1 MTATLRWGTLVV
13 LAALFAV
20 LAVYVHNEATASYDN
35 SIYDALHTWSGEK
48 TTQLF
53 LWISELG
60 TPLVM
65 IGICIAFGLL
75 FLLMGR
81 KLAALMLSVSL
92 LLSFGLNTLLKT
104 IFQRERPVIEHLTD
118 ASGYSFPSGNA
129 MISIAF
135 YGMLAYGLATV
146 LFKRQPAV
154 RIAVVMIISLLI
166 VAIGVSRIYLGV
178 HYASDIAAGYAG
190 GGFCLL
196 LTIMLARKWRA

>member
-1 MTATLRWGTLVV
+1 MTATFRWGILIV

-20 LAVYVHNEATASYDN
+20 LAVYVHNGAISSYDA
-35 SIYDALHTWSGEK
+35 SIYDALHALSGEW
-48 TTQLF
+48 TTRLF

-65 IGICIAFGLL
+65 IGICVAFGLL

-81 KLAALMLSVSL
+81 KLAAFMLLISL
-92 LLSFGLNTLLKT
+92 LLSYGLNTLLKT
-104 IFQRERPVIEHLTD
+104 MFGRERPVFEHLTD

-135 YGMLAYGLATV
+135 YGMLAYGLSTV
-146 LFKRQPAV
+146 LFRRQPAI
-154 RIAVVMIISLLI
+154 RLAVVIIVSLLI
-166 VAIGVSRIYLGV
+166 LAIGVSRIYLGV
-178 HYASDIAAGYAG
+178 HYASDIAAGYAA

-196 LTIMLARKWRA
+196 LMIMLARRSRG